1 MVGFWWDYSG
11 TPTLV
16 QRWDMTP
23 KELST
28 PIIIQRWSSDVDLTL
43 WYDV

>member
-1 MVGFWWDYSG
+1 MVGFWWDYGG

-16 QRWDMTP
+16 QRWDMTH
-23 KELST
+23 KELSNPT
-28 PIIIQRWSSDVDLTL
+28 IIQRWGSDVDLTL